1 MTLTLKYL
9 LQEIKILIRKVTVMY
24 IYILLYYCFVF
35 VYQQISK
42 LVFLNK
48 FLRNVLTLFYVI
60 VCDSAAMFEEIE
72 AGK

>member
-60 VCDSAAMFEEIE
+60 VCASMVMFEEIE
-72 AGK
+72 TGT